1 MNKFSKIFSM
11 LFLSFIF
18 LSCGSEG
25 SGGRDAPQ
33 QEEEKSIFSIWTRD
47 DGFSL
52 NFEGARFNTS
62 FVTTAIFADGAKCS
76 CRGVISGAESL
87 GAIKA
92 SSCSYIGG
100 GSGDPGCVFYDNN
113 GVPYTYTKEN
123 STLLFCSA
131 PNDCGTYF

>member
-1 MNKFSKIFSM
+1 MKKFRLILTALFFSYIFV
-11 LFLSFIF
+11 
-18 LSCGSEG
+18 SCGKDG
-25 SGGRDAPQ
+25 SDGSDAQ
-33 QEEEKSIFSIWTRD
+33 NQEDKSIFSIWTRD
-47 DGFSL
+47 DGL
-52 NFEGARFNTS
+52 RLDFEGARFNIP
-62 FVTTAIFADGAKCS
+62 FVTTAIFPDGAKCS

-100 GSGDPGCVFYDNN
+100 GAGDPGCVFYENN